1 MTEPGELDVD
11 RLLRQARSRFGI
23 RVVELA
29 PNCVLL
35 YEAASWHDAL
45 VFVTD
50 GEIEVECAR
59 GERERFSRGAIL
71 CLAPLSVRWL
81 RNTGHVPARLVAIW
95 RQAAR
100 DR

>member
-11 RLLRQARSRFGI
+11 RLLRKAKSRFGT

-45 VFVTD
+45 VLVTD
-50 GEIEVECAR
+50 GEIEVECAG

-81 RNTGHVPARLVAIW
+81 RNTGPAPARLVAIW
-95 RQAAR
+95 RHAAR

>member
-11 RLLRQARSRFGI
+11 RLLRQAKTRFGG
-23 RVVELA
+23 RVVELE
-29 PNCVLL
+29 PSRVLL
-35 YEAASWHDAL
+35 YDAASWHDAL

-50 GEIEVECAR
+50 GEIEVVCAG
-59 GERERFSRGAIL
+59 GERERFCRGAIL

-81 RNTGHVPARLVAIW
+81 RNTGQVPARLVAIS
-95 RQAAR
+95 RRTAR

>member
-11 RLLRQARSRFGI
+11 CLLRQAKSRFAT

-35 YEAASWHDAL
+35 YDAASWHDAL

-50 GEIEVECAR
+50 GEIEVECTA
-59 GERERFSRGAIL
+59 GERRRFSSGAIL

-81 RNTGHVPARLVAIW
+81 RNTGPVPARLVAI
-95 RQAAR
+95 RRHASR

>member
-11 RLLRQARSRFGI
+11 RLLRQAKSRFGT

-29 PNCVLL
+29 PNCVLV
-35 YEAASWHDAL
+35 YDAASWHDAL

-59 GERERFSRGAIL
+59 GERQRFSSGAIL

-81 RNTGHVPARLVAIW
+81 RNTGQAPARLVAIW
-95 RQAAR
+95 RPAAR

>member
-11 RLLRQARSRFGI
+11 RLLRQTKSRFGT

-35 YEAASWHDAL
+35 YDSASWHDAL

-50 GEIEVECAR
+50 GEIEVECVG
-59 GERERFSRGAIL
+59 GERQRFSSGAIL
-71 CLAPLSVRWL
+71 CLAPLSARWL
-81 RNTGHVPARLVAIW
+81 RNTGQVPARLVAIW
-95 RQAAR
+95 RHAAC

>member
-11 RLLRQARSRFGI
+11 RLLRQAKSRFGT

-29 PNCVLL
+29 PNRVLV
-35 YEAASWHDAL
+35 YDTASWHDAL

-50 GEIEVECAR
+50 GEIEVECTS
-59 GERERFSRGAIL
+59 GERQRFASGAIL
-71 CLAPLSVRWL
+71 CLAPLPVRSL
-81 RNTGHVPARLVAIW
+81 RNTGQAPARLVAIW
-95 RQAAR
+95 RRAAR

>member
-1 MTEPGELDVD
+1 MTEPGELDAD
-11 RLLRQARSRFGI
+11 RLLRQATGRFGG
-23 RVVELA
+23 RVVELD

-35 YEAASWHDAL
+35 YDAASWHDAL

-50 GEIEVECAR
+50 GEIEVECAG

-71 CLAPLSVRWL
+71 CLAPLSVRWV
-81 RNTGHVPARLVAIW
+81 RNTGQVPARLVAIW

>member
-11 RLLRQARSRFGI
+11 RLLRQAKSRFGT
-23 RVVELA
+23 RVVELD

-35 YEAASWHDAL
+35 YDAASWHDAL

-50 GEIEVECAR
+50 GEIEVECAA
-59 GERERFSRGAIL
+59 GECERFSRGAIL

-81 RNTGHVPARLVAIW
+81 RNTGQVPARLVAIS
-95 RQAAR
+95 RRAAR

>member
-11 RLLRQARSRFGI
+11 RLLRQARSRFGT

-59 GERERFSRGAIL
+59 GERERFCRGAIL

>member
-11 RLLRQARSRFGI
+11 RLLRQAKGRFGI

-35 YEAASWHDAL
+35 YDAGSWHDAL

-50 GEIEVECAR
+50 GEIEIECAA
-59 GERERFSRGAIL
+59 GERERFSCGAIL

-81 RNTGHVPARLVAIW
+81 RNTGQVPARLVALW
-95 RQAAR
+95 RDAAH

>member
-1 MTEPGELDVD
+1 MTEPGELDAD
-11 RLLRQARSRFGI
+11 RLLRQATSRFGG
-23 RVVELA
+23 RVVELD

-35 YEAASWHDAL
+35 YDAASWHDAL

-50 GEIEVECAR
+50 GEIEVECAG

-71 CLAPLSVRWL
+71 CLAPLSVRWV
-81 RNTGHVPARLVAIW
+81 RNTGQVPARLVAIW

>member
-11 RLLRQARSRFGI
+11 RLLQNAKGRFGT

-35 YEAASWHDAL
+35 YDAASWHDAL
-45 VFVTD
+45 VLVAD
-50 GEIEVECAR
+50 GEIEVVCAG
-59 GERERFSRGAIL
+59 GERERFCRGAVL

-81 RNTGHVPARLVAIW
+81 RNSGHAPARLVAIW
-95 RQAAR
+95 RPPAR

>member
-1 MTEPGELDVD
+1 MTEPGELDGD
-11 RLLRQARSRFGI
+11 RVLQRAKSCFCG
-23 RVVELA
+23 RVVELD
-29 PNCVLL
+29 PNHVLV
-35 YEAASWHDAL
+35 YDAASWHDAL

-50 GEIEVECAR
+50 GEVEVACAG

-81 RNTGHVPARLVAIW
+81 RSTGQAPARLVAIW
-95 RQAAR
+95 RQAAC